1 MKPRAVLLVWAL
13 GQAEGCISRE
23 GGRLTRSHRYTRK
36 GRVAEAHPAS
46 VLHDSGNHVTSG
58 VERETVATR

>member
-1 MKPRAVLLVWAL
+1 MKLRAVLLVWAL
-13 GQAEGCISRE
+13 GQAEGCISGE
-23 GGRLTRSHRYTRK
+23 GGRLTRSQRYTRK
-36 GRVAEAHPAS
+36 RRVAAHPAS